1 MNKKIHFKA
10 IAKLLIGVFV
20 MFHFVGCDKNDDR
33 IDPKLVLS
41 RDSYEVSNGENKYNI
56 DLLSNTTWEAQ
67 ANVEWITLEMT
78 SGSNGRI
85 DLPFTVIRNEDD
97 ERVGTITIT
106 LGDGVSY
113 EILVSQEA
121 GNTDNIY
128 VRPNGTGDGFS
139 WSEAADLATALKVA
153 VSGNTI
159 HIAEGTYTPSETIT
173 GGDPANERDLTFE
186 ISKNIS
192 LIGGYPIDATK
203 DTEPDAEQYKTIL
216 DGNDSSYHVV
226 TVSAAKEEGAKVEIV
241 GLTITNGHAG
251 DLSASADINGLGFR
265 RDYGGGITIGN
276 AVVDIR
282 DTHIIDNKSEKFA
295 AGLYA
300 FADAEVTIDGSEVSN
315 NSSSSNV
322 GGIWIREAKAFI
334 NNTKILANSGG
345 TAAGVHGYP
354 DAEIYMTNSIVADN
368 RGRSYGAGFYIR
380 QNSIAVLTNCMITG
394 NSTTSKN
401 GGGGIMMYN
410 NNKLTLINTTITDN
424 VVPTGPGA
432 GIYRRMGDNQ
442 VAIYNSIISGNQQLV
457 DGKDIDTYEAGAEAP
472 QIISSI
478 SAAAV
483 IDHNGA
489 EVSGV
494 SFNHNTMLQDLG
506 NYVIL
511 PVGEDNPALLYGTEL
526 EELVRIGGQQEP
538 KVAADVVSSDLLNNS
553 RAGLKTMGAIVKSN

>member
-20 MFHFVGCDKNDDR
+20 MFHFVGCDKNKDS
-33 IDPKLVLS
+33 IDPKLVVS
-41 RDSYEVSNGENKYNI
+41 RDSYEVSNGDNQYNI

-78 SGSNGRI
+78 SGTNGRI
-85 DLPFTVIRNEDD
+85 DLPFSVIRNEDD

-106 LGDGVSY
+106 LGEGVSY
-113 EILVSQEA
+113 EILVTQEA

-139 WSEAADLATALKVA
+139 WNEATDLATALNLA

-159 HIAEGTYTPSETIT
+159 HIAEGTYNPSETIT
-173 GGDPANERDLTFE
+173 GGDSENVRDLTFE
-186 ISKNIS
+186 ISRNIS
-192 LIGGYPIDATK
+192 LVGGYPINATK
-203 DTEPDAEQYKTIL
+203 DTKPNPEQYKTIL
-216 DGNDSSYHVV
+216 NGNNSSYHVV
-226 TVSAAKEEGAKVEIV
+226 TVSAVKEEGAKVKLV
-241 GLTITNGHAG
+241 GLTITSGHAG

-300 FADAEVTIDGSEVSN
+300 FADAVVTIDGSEVSN

-334 NNTKILANSGG
+334 SNTKILANSGG

-354 DAEIYMTNSIVADN
+354 DAEIYMNNSIVADN
-368 RGRSYGAGFYIR
+368 KGRSYGAGFYIR
-380 QNSIAVLTNCMITG
+380 QNSIAILTNCMITG
-394 NSTTSKN
+394 NSSTSKN

-410 NNKLTLINTTITDN
+410 NNKLTLINTTIIDN
-424 VVPTGPGA
+424 AVPTGPGG
-432 GIYRRMGDNQ
+432 GIFRRSGENELSL
-442 VAIYNSIISGNQQLV
+442 YNSIVSGNKQLV
-457 DGKDIDTYEAGAEAP
+457 DGEDIDVFEADAQSP

-478 SAAAV
+478 SASKV
-483 IDHNGA
+483 IDHNGV
-489 EVSGV
+489 EIDGIT
-494 SFNHNTMLQDLG
+494 FNHTSMLQDHG
-506 NYVIL
+506 DYVIL

-526 EELVRIGGQQEP
+526 EELVRIGNQQEP
-538 KVAADVVSSDLLNNS
+538 KVEADVISSDLLNNS
-553 RAGLKTMGAIVKSN
+553 RSGLKTMGAVVKFN